1 MSATPPSDSS
11 SPRGSRSRFFST
23 LTGAWK
29 VLVVV
34 AAALVLLAL
43 ASKLD
48 PNHSEQVARDQEG
61 ENARK
66 AHEAKLAALEK
77 ANEKAPAKKKGEERL
92 GINFTD
98 LSFVPAREAVDAK
111 TGQPKYDDQAPDNIK
126 ALNGRTVR
134 IRGYMLPVRMEGNEV
149 REFMIM
155 PNQLSCCYG
164 GTPRFWEFVV
174 SEKKGDA
181 VPNLMDT
188 LLTFEGVLKVGDV
201 FENGY
206 WTQFYTLECTNVI
219 K

>member
-1 MSATPPSDSS
+1 M
-11 SPRGSRSRFFST
+11 
-23 LTGAWK
+23 
-29 VLVVV
+29 VVV
-34 AAALVLLAL
+34 AAALVLLVL
-43 ASKLD
+43 AAKLD

-61 ENARK
+61 EKARK

-77 ANEKAPAKKKGEERL
+77 ANEKAAATKKKEKGEERL

-111 TGQPKYDDQAPDNIK
+111 TGQPKYDDQTPDNIK
-126 ALNGRTVR
+126 ALNGRAVR

-155 PNQLSCCYG
+155 PNQLSCCFG